1 MTITLPRSRATVI
14 LTAGFVLFA
23 AIMVYLIAASL
34 RERSAAEYQP
44 TEPGRAHDAQA
55 HKTAA
60 QITGTPG
67 TPRTPGTID
76 TLTIDARGERAWR
89 FVSLRDVAVLAAS
102 DTVGW
107 DLAVRRHHIIASGAI
122 ADLGVVTFDATTKAT
137 DTGYVASAIGRDSSN
152 AAAHH
157 WYRYGML
164 SHLLEPNGHVFA
176 VRTTSGH
183 HFKFEVL
190 SYYCRG
196 LEGGCL
202 TIRFAPLAAP

>member
-1 MTITLPRSRATVI
+1 MTITLPRSRATIV

-23 AIMVYLIAASL
+23 AVMVYLVAASL
-34 RERSAAEYQP
+34 GVRSAAEYQP
-44 TEPGRAHDAQA
+44 TEPGLANRARDKAL
-55 HKTAA
+55 
-60 QITGTPG
+60 
-67 TPRTPGTID
+67 RLPGTID
-76 TLTIDARGERAWR
+76 TLTIDARDERAWR
-89 FVSLRDVAVLAAS
+89 FVSLHHGAVLAAP

-122 ADLGVVTFDATTKAT
+122 ADLGDVAFETITKAT
-137 DTGYVASAIGRDSSN
+137 NTGYVTSVMGRDSSN

-176 VRTTSGH
+176 VRTTSGLH
-183 HFKFEVL
+183 YKFEVL

-202 TIRFAPLAAP
+202 TIRLAPLVLP

>member
-1 MTITLPRSRATVI
+1 MTITLPRSRATIV

-23 AIMVYLIAASL
+23 AVMVYLVAASL
-34 RERSAAEYQP
+34 GVRSAAEYQP
-44 TEPGRAHDAQA
+44 TEPGLANRARDKAL
-55 HKTAA
+55 
-60 QITGTPG
+60 
-67 TPRTPGTID
+67 RLPGTID
-76 TLTIDARGERAWR
+76 TLTIDARDERAWR
-89 FVSLRDVAVLAAS
+89 FVSLHHGAVLAFP

-122 ADLGVVTFDATTKAT
+122 ADLGDVAFETITKAT
-137 DTGYVASAIGRDSSN
+137 NTGYVTSVMGRDSSN

-176 VRTTSGH
+176 VRTTSGRH
-183 HFKFEVL
+183 YKFEVL

-202 TIRFAPLAAP
+202 TIRLAPLVLP

>member
-1 MTITLPRSRATVI
+1 MTITLPRSRATIV

-23 AIMVYLIAASL
+23 AVMVYLVVASL
-34 RERSAAEYQP
+34 GVRSAAEFQP
-44 TEPGRAHDAQA
+44 TEPGLANRARDN
-55 HKTAA
+55 TL
-60 QITGTPG
+60 
-67 TPRTPGTID
+67 RLPGTID
-76 TLTIDARGERAWR
+76 TLTIDARDERAWR
-89 FVSLRDVAVLAAS
+89 FVSLHHGAVLAFP

-122 ADLGVVTFDATTKAT
+122 ADLGDVAFETITKAT
-137 DTGYVASAIGRDSSN
+137 NTGYVTSVMGRDSSN

-176 VRTTSGH
+176 VRTTSGRH
-183 HFKFEVL
+183 YKFEVL

-202 TIRFAPLAAP
+202 TIRLAPLVLP